1 MLSSVSYNT
10 FVNNTIN
17 NYNTN
22 NTKVLTYKDKFKI
35 EKEKNTKLESILDD
49 KLNKYNNYQ
58 TLVIDKINNDFKNK
72 IDQLNLDILNA
83 NKRLTVIKIR
93 MNKEYE
99 NNKKRLQMNIESTK
113 LDIIKH
119 NESINNINN
128 EIKIINTNSEKINLV
143 NNELDV
149 LKHKIIKCKE
159 NIKLIEKDLSFIVNT
174 QVTK

>member
-1 MLSSVSYNT
+1 
-10 FVNNTIN
+10 
-17 NYNTN
+17 
-22 NTKVLTYKDKFKI
+22 
-35 EKEKNTKLESILDD
+35 
-49 KLNKYNNYQ
+49 
-58 TLVIDKINNDFKNK
+58 
-72 IDQLNLDILNA
+72 
-83 NKRLTVIKIR
+83 

-113 LDIIKH
+113 LDIIKN

-128 EIKIINTNSEKINLV
+128 EIKIINTNSENINLV
-143 NNELDV
+143 NNELDI